1 MSLIIGSHLGPY
13 ERCARVGGVIR
24 KGTCGDRA
32 VAANSKSY
40 KLRK

>member
-1 MSLIIGSHLGPY
+1 LGPY